1 MSEKADAKER
11 SDAHRAKWGVP
22 LEEVAG
28 QVSGHVVAPPNFD
41 SIERLANI
49 KRGMEV
55 PLSGTAAMPDVLRKI
70 QALRESQD
78 SYAQSKMKLI
88 EADTTL
94 TPDQKLAKTEML
106 RHQLL
111 SDKKR
116 QRMEFASVMIE
127 SVTKH
132 LLNETPAVDG
142 KGAEQA
148 VDMVK
153 ALVLHQ
159 QDAFEKMFP
168 EKKGRSLLHPL
179 RSDK

>member
-1 MSEKADAKER
+1 MSGNDE
-11 SDAHRAKWGVP
+11 HRKKWGVP

-41 SIERLANI
+41 AIERLANI

-55 PLSGTAAMPDVLRKI
+55 PLSGTASMPDVLRKI
-70 QALRESQD
+70 QSLREEQD
-78 SYAQSKMKLI
+78 MFAKEKIKTIQSTINMTDDEKNEKIRL
-88 EADTTL
+88 L
-94 TPDQKLAKTEML
+94 G
-106 RHQLL
+106 HQLL

-116 QRMEFASVMIE
+116 QRMEFASVMLE

-132 LLNETPAVDG
+132 LLNETPAVEG
-142 KGAEQA
+142 KGAEHA
-148 VDMVK
+148 VEMVK

-179 RSDK
+179 RSGK